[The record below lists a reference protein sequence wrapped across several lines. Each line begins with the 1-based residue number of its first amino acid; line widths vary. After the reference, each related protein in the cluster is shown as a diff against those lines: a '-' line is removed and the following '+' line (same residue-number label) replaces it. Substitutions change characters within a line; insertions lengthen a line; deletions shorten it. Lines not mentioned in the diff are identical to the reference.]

1 MQLIQIIS
9 RNCSDKVQPTIVA
22 GRNYYATE
30 EEPLKDGTKVLL
42 IRHTAKDKP
51 HRINAKRFT
60 WKEVK
65 IPIAIPKKIEK
76 TEPTILEKKEKITKN
91 VDKEKL
97 PHLVV
102 SPFIINQIT
111 INYTQKALKIAAK
124 EGRTALK
131 ELSREMKELIRRFEE
146 LHETALDSR
155 HIDYIKERTNALKDE
170 RARDFAIFTYTIN
183 SLIKKYNPTFKYI
196 ELSTQAL
203 LAMLFIHVADKHLNE
218 TSELIDKQTGLFLN
232 NTRPP
237 ILDKLYTCLDAM
249 AGNIEIEKIM
259 NNELFKRCVNT
270 AHNIIKSIEYT
281 VDDKCIA

>member
-65 IPIAIPKKIEK
+65 IPIAIPKKIK
-76 TEPTILEKKEKITKN
+76 AEPTILEKKEKITNN

-124 EGRTALK
+124 EGITALK
-131 ELSREMKELIRRFEE
+131 ELSREIKELIKRFEE
-146 LHETALDSR
+146 LHETALDKG
-155 HIDYIKERTNALKDE
+155 HINYIQERTKALQEE
-170 RARDFAIFTYTIN
+170 RARDFTIFDYTIN

-237 ILDKLYTCLDAM
+237 ILDKLYTGLNKMTEYIAIN
-249 AGNIEIEKIM
+249 NII
-259 NNELFKRCVNT
+259 NNELFERCVNT

>member
-65 IPIAIPKKIEK
+65 IPIAIPKKIK
-76 TEPTILEKKEKITKN
+76 AEPTILEKKEKITNN

-111 INYTQKALKIAAK
+111 INYTQEALGVAVK
-124 EGRTALK
+124 ERISELTP
-131 ELSREMKELIRRFEE
+131 LSREIKKVIKRFEE
-146 LHETALDSR
+146 LHETALDKG
-155 HIDYIKERTNALKDE
+155 HINYIQERTKALQEE

-183 SLIKKYNPTFKYI
+183 SLIKKYNPTFQYI
-196 ELSTQAL
+196 ELSTNAL

-237 ILDKLYTCLDAM
+237 ILDKLYTGLNKMTEYIAIN
-249 AGNIEIEKIM
+249 NII
-259 NNELFKRCVNT
+259 NNELFKRCINT
-270 AHNIIKSIEYT
+270 ALNLIKRIEYT
-281 VDDKCIA
+281 IDDKCIA

>member
-42 IRHTAKDKP
+42 IKHTAKDKP

-65 IPIAIPKKIEK
+65 IPIAIPKKIK
-76 TEPTILEKKEKITKN
+76 AEPTILEKKEKITKN

-111 INYTQKALKIAAK
+111 INYTQKALEIAAK
-124 EGRTALK
+124 EGITALK
-131 ELSREMKELIRRFEE
+131 DLSRKMRELIKCFEE
-146 LHETALDSR
+146 LNKEVLDSG
-155 HIDYIKERTNALKDE
+155 HINYIKERTKALQEE

-237 ILDKLYTCLDAM
+237 ILDKLYTGLNKMTEYIAIN
-249 AGNIEIEKIM
+249 NII

-270 AHNIIKSIEYT
+270 AHNIIKNIEYT
-281 VDDKCIA
+281 VDDKYIA

>member
-65 IPIAIPKKIEK
+65 IPIAIPKKIK
-76 TEPTILEKKEKITKN
+76 AEPTILEKKEKITKN

-111 INYTQKALKIAAK
+111 ISYTQEALGVAVK
-124 EGRTALK
+124 ERISELTP
-131 ELSREMKELIRRFEE
+131 LSRKIKELIKRFEE
-146 LHETALDSR
+146 LHEEVLDKK
-155 HIDYIKERTNALKDE
+155 HYDYIKERTEAFKKE
-170 RARDFAIFTYTIN
+170 RERDFLIFDYTIN

-196 ELSTQAL
+196 ELSTKVL
-203 LAMLFIHVADKHLNE
+203 LAMLFVRVSDKHQYE

-249 AGNIEIEKIM
+249 AGNIAIKEIIG
-259 NNELFKRCVNT
+259 NELFKRCINT
-270 AHNIIKSIEYT
+270 ALNLIKRIEYT
-281 VDDKCIA
+281 VDDNCIT

>member
-65 IPIAIPKKIEK
+65 IPIAIPKKIK
-76 TEPTILEKKEKITKN
+76 TEPTILEKKEKIINN

-111 INYTQKALKIAAK
+111 INYTQEALGVAVK
-124 EGRTALK
+124 ERISELTP
-131 ELSREMKELIRRFEE
+131 LSREIKKVIKRFEE
-146 LHETALDSR
+146 LHEEVLDKK
-155 HIDYIKERTNALKDE
+155 HYDYIKERTEAFKKE
-170 RARDFAIFTYTIN
+170 RERDFLIFDYTIN

-196 ELSTQAL
+196 ELSTKVL
-203 LAMLFIHVADKHLNE
+203 LAMLFVRVSDKHQYE

-232 NTRPP
+232 NTRPL

-249 AGNIEIEKIM
+249 AGNIEIENII
-259 NNELFKRCVNT
+259 NNELFERCINT
-270 AHNIIKSIEYT
+270 ALNLIKRIEYT
-281 VDDKCIA
+281 VDDNCIT

>member
-65 IPIAIPKKIEK
+65 IPIAIPKKIK
-76 TEPTILEKKEKITKN
+76 AEPTILEKKEKITNN

-111 INYTQKALKIAAK
+111 INYTQEALGVAVKEKIS
-124 EGRTALK
+124 ELTP
-131 ELSREMKELIRRFEE
+131 LSREIKKVIKRFEE
-146 LHETALDSR
+146 LHE
-155 HIDYIKERTNALKDE
+155 E
-170 RARDFAIFTYTIN
+170 
-183 SLIKKYNPTFKYI
+183 
-196 ELSTQAL
+196 AL
-203 LAMLFIHVADKHLNE
+203 LKFP
-218 TSELIDKQTGLFLN
+218 T
-232 NTRPP
+232 P
-237 ILDKLYTCLDAM
+237 
-249 AGNIEIEKIM
+249 
-259 NNELFKRCVNT
+259 
-270 AHNIIKSIEYT
+270 
-281 VDDKCIA
+281 

>member
-65 IPIAIPKKIEK
+65 IPIAIPKKIK
-76 TEPTILEKKEKITKN
+76 AEPTILEKKEKITNN

-111 INYTQKALKIAAK
+111 INYTQKALEIASK
-124 EGRTALK
+124 ERITALK
-131 ELSREMKELIRRFEE
+131 DLSWKMRELIKCFEE
-146 LHETALDSR
+146 LHETALDKG
-155 HIDYIKERTNALKDE
+155 HINYIQERTKALQEE

-203 LAMLFIHVADKHLNE
+203 LAMLFIH
-218 TSELIDKQTGLFLN
+218 GG
-232 NTRPP
+232 R
-237 ILDKLYTCLDAM
+237 
-249 AGNIEIEKIM
+249 
-259 NNELFKRCVNT
+259 
-270 AHNIIKSIEYT
+270 
-281 VDDKCIA
+281 

>member
-22 GRNYYATE
+22 RRNYYATE

-65 IPIAIPKKIEK
+65 IPIAIPKKIK
-76 TEPTILEKKEKITKN
+76 AEPTILEKKEKITNN

-111 INYTQKALKIAAK
+111 INYTQEALGVAVK
-124 EGRTALK
+124 ERISELTP
-131 ELSREMKELIRRFEE
+131 LSREIKKVIKRFEE
-146 LHETALDSR
+146 LHEEALDKK
-155 HIDYIKERTNALKDE
+155 HYDYIKERTKALQKE
-170 RARDFAIFTYTIN
+170 RERDFLIFDYTIN

-196 ELSTQAL
+196 ELSTKVL
-203 LAMLFIHVADKHLNE
+203 LAMLFVRVSDKHQYE

-232 NTRPP
+232 NTRPL

>member
-65 IPIAIPKKIEK
+65 IPIAIPKKIK
-76 TEPTILEKKEKITKN
+76 AEPTILEKKEKITNN

-102 SPFIINQIT
+102 SPFIINQII
-111 INYTQKALKIAAK
+111 INYTQKALEIASK
-124 EGRTALK
+124 ERITALK
-131 ELSREMKELIRRFEE
+131 DLSRKMRELIKRFEE
-146 LHETALDSR
+146 LHETALDKG
-155 HIDYIKERTNALKDE
+155 HINYIQERTKALQEE

-183 SLIKKYNPTFKYI
+183 SLIKKYNPTFQYI
-196 ELSTQAL
+196 ELSTNAL

-237 ILDKLYTCLDAM
+237 ILDKLYTGLNKMTEYIAIN
-249 AGNIEIEKIM
+249 NII
-259 NNELFKRCVNT
+259 NNELFKRCINT
-270 AHNIIKSIEYT
+270 ALNLIKRIEYT
-281 VDDKCIA
+281 IDDKCIA

>member
-65 IPIAIPKKIEK
+65 IPIAIPKEIKA
-76 TEPTILEKKEKITKN
+76 EPTILEKKEKITNN

-102 SPFIINQIT
+102 SPFIINQII
-111 INYTQKALKIAAK
+111 INYTQKALEIASK
-124 EGRTALK
+124 ERITALK
-131 ELSREMKELIRRFEE
+131 DLSRKMRELIKRFEE
-146 LHETALDSR
+146 LHETALDKG
-155 HIDYIKERTNALKDE
+155 HINYIQERTKALQEE
-170 RARDFAIFTYTIN
+170 RARDFTIFDYTIN

-196 ELSTQAL
+196 ELSTQVL
-203 LAMLFIHVADKHLNE
+203 LAMLFVRVSDKHLNE

-237 ILDKLYTCLDAM
+237 ILDALYTCLDAM
-249 AGNIEIEKIM
+249 AGNIEIEKII
-259 NNELFKRCVNT
+259 NNELFERCVNT

>member
-65 IPIAIPKKIEK
+65 IPIAIPKKIK
-76 TEPTILEKKEKITKN
+76 AEPTILEKKEKITNN

-124 EGRTALK
+124 EGITALK
-131 ELSREMKELIRRFEE
+131 ELSREIKELIKRFEE
-146 LHETALDSR
+146 LHETALDKG
-155 HIDYIKERTNALKDE
+155 HINYIQERTKALQEE
-170 RARDFAIFTYTIN
+170 RARDFTIFDYTIN

-232 NTRPP
+232 HTRPP
-237 ILDKLYTCLDAM
+237 ILDKLYTGLNKMTEYIAIN
-249 AGNIEIEKIM
+249 NII
-259 NNELFKRCVNT
+259 NNELFERCVNT

>member
-65 IPIAIPKKIEK
+65 IPIAIPKKMK
-76 TEPTILEKKEKITKN
+76 AEPTILEKKEKITNN

-111 INYTQKALKIAAK
+111 INYTQKALEIASK
-124 EGRTALK
+124 ERITALK
-131 ELSREMKELIRRFEE
+131 DLSREIKELIKRFEE
-146 LHETALDSR
+146 LHETALDKG
-155 HIDYIKERTNALKDE
+155 HINYIQERTKALQEE
-170 RARDFAIFTYTIN
+170 RARDFTIFDYTIN

-196 ELSTQAL
+196 ELSTQVL
-203 LAMLFIHVADKHLNE
+203 LAMLFVRVSDKHLNE

-237 ILDKLYTCLDAM
+237 ILDALYTCLDAM
-249 AGNIEIEKIM
+249 AGNIEIENII
-259 NNELFKRCVNT
+259 NNELFERCVNT
-270 AHNIIKSIEYT
+270 ALNLIKRIEYT
-281 VDDKCIA
+281 VDDNCIT

>member
-65 IPIAIPKKIEK
+65 IPIAIPKKIK
-76 TEPTILEKKEKITKN
+76 AEPTILEKKEKITNN

-102 SPFIINQIT
+102 SPFIINQII
-111 INYTQKALKIAAK
+111 INYTQKALKIASK
-124 EGRTALK
+124 EGITALK
-131 ELSREMKELIRRFEE
+131 ELSREIKELIKRFEE
-146 LHETALDSR
+146 LHETALDKG
-155 HIDYIKERTNALKDE
+155 HINYIQERTKALQEE
-170 RARDFAIFTYTIN
+170 RKRDFTIFDYTIN

-196 ELSTQAL
+196 ELLTQAL

-237 ILDKLYTCLDAM
+237 ILDKLYTGLNKMTEYIAIN
-249 AGNIEIEKIM
+249 NII

-270 AHNIIKSIEYT
+270 AHNIIKGIEYT
-281 VDDKCIA
+281 VDDKCIV

>member
-65 IPIAIPKKIEK
+65 IPIAIPKKIK
-76 TEPTILEKKEKITKN
+76 AEPTILEEKEKITNN

-111 INYTQKALKIAAK
+111 INYTQKALEIASK
-124 EGRTALK
+124 ERITALK
-131 ELSREMKELIRRFEE
+131 DLSRKMRELIKRFEE
-146 LHETALDSR
+146 LHETALDR
-155 HIDYIKERTNALKDE
+155 GHINYIKERTKALQEE
-170 RARDFAIFTYTIN
+170 RARDFTIFDYTIN

-196 ELSTQAL
+196 ELSTQVL
-203 LAMLFIHVADKHLNE
+203 LGMLFVRVSDKHLNE

-237 ILDKLYTCLDAM
+237 ILDALYTCLDAM
-249 AGNIEIEKIM
+249 AGNIEIEKII
-259 NNELFKRCVNT
+259 NNELFERCVNT